1 MLVGPRE
8 PLRAKLRT
16 LLTRAASA
24 EGVTP
29 LEVMLKAMREHYGK
43 REYDAAAAIAKDAA
57 PYMHPKLASVE
68 HSGPGG
74 SPIAISISAE
84 DAEL

>member
-1 MLVGPRE
+1 M
-8 PLRAKLRT
+8 
-16 LLTRAASA
+16 
-24 EGVTP
+24 TP

-68 HSGPGG
+68 HSGLGG